1 MASNGCYVCAALTAA
16 SVEAMAAG
24 MEAAASAGAGV
35 AELRLDH
42 IVDFHAPT
50 QLKALLDARCLPVIV
65 TYRPTWEGG
74 QYSGPEEARL
84 EALLQAVDLGA
95 DFVDVELQARV
106 ASSFVQR
113 ARDMMAARPATSPAT
128 RIIVSSHNYE
138 ATPDDEGLARLVAD
152 IQATGANIVKLATT
166 AVDITDNARI
176 FSLLGRTQVP
186 MIALVMGPRGQI
198 SRFLAPK
205 FGAFLTFA
213 ALDAGKESAPGQ
225 STVSE
230 LSSVYRLSRVGRDTK
245 VLGLIGNPVSHSK
258 GPVLHN
264 AAMASAGYD
273 GVYVPFLVDSVTS
286 FLKTFNS
293 PDFTG
298 FSVTIPHKLAALQ
311 ACDEVDPVAKAIGAV
326 NTIVRRPEDGKLVGY
341 NTDWEAAICAIEDGL
356 RAAEGLTAGIT
367 SSTNRGEK
375 HSPLRD
381 RLVVVVGAGGAGKAL
396 VFGARQRGAR
406 VLIANR
412 SRLKAEELAMEAGAS
427 VVNLVGL
434 SEPGIAE
441 LAAGESLMPVLANTT
456 SIGMHPNVD
465 ESPVAAEGLRGYRVV
480 FDAVYTPMETMLLR
494 DAKQMGCH
502 PVSGLEM
509 FVGQAAEQFELFT
522 GRPGAYI

>member
-24 MEAAASAGAGV
+24 MEAAAAAGAGV

-42 IVDFHAPT
+42 IVGFHAPT

-74 QYSGPEEARL
+74 QYAGPEEARL

-95 DFVDVELQARV
+95 DFVDV

-113 ARDMMAARPATSPAT
+113 ARDMMAARPALSPAT

-138 ATPDDEGLARLVAD
+138 ATPNDEGLARLVAD
-152 IQATGANIVKLATT
+152 IQATGADIVKLATT

-264 AAMASAGYD
+264 AAMASTGYD
-273 GVYVPFLVDSVTS
+273 GVYVPFLVDNVAS
-286 FLKTFNS
+286 FLKMFNS
-293 PDFTG
+293 PDFAG

-341 NTDWEAAICAIEDGL
+341 NTDWEAAICAVEDGL
-356 RAAEGLTAGIT
+356 RAAEGSTAGMT
-367 SSTNRGEK
+367 SSTKRGEE

-427 VVNLVGL
+427 VVDLVEL
-434 SEPGIAE
+434 SQPGIAE
-441 LAAGESLMPVLANTT
+441 LAAGEALMPVLANTT

-465 ESPVAAEGLRGYRVV
+465 ESPIAAEGLRGYRVV

-522 GRPGAYI
+522 GSPGAYI